1 MSLKFCLQLLAFDV
15 NGKPFTGTSETAPV
29 QQNTDIAISIFHL
42 LVVVIVIFNAL
53 VVNELFSAWHVL
65 GLEKEV
71 SFTG

>member
-15 NGKPFTGTSETAPV
+15 NGKPCTGTSETVPV
-29 QQNTDIAISIFHL
+29 PQNTDTTISIFHL

-53 VVNELFSAWHVL
+53 VVNELFSVWHVL
-65 GLEKEV
+65 WLKNEV